1 MSVRFHHNAGGN
13 RRFTSNMS
21 WVLYSYVMGFYLIC
35 HESCI
40 SSVMVVSLSCQGAM
54 YHFLGDF
61 YLICRGIQISLVMW
75 FISHLS
81 WKSYIICGGD
91 FISPVIG
98 FISHLTWR
106 VISYLWL
113 EWYLTC
119 HWDNF
124 SSVIGV
130 VSHMSWGLSWGLH
143 LICYECYV
151 SNLSWRY
158 ISSFVEFWGERA
170 WRLWYVGYKAECCV
184 TDSFVLGRIE
194 VFLVILN
201 RYLLKTP

>member
-1 MSVRFHHNAGGN
+1 MSDFITMSGE
-13 RRFTSNMS
+13 TSVLHLICHGYYINMS
-21 WVLYSYVMGFYLIC
+21 WGF
-35 HESCI
+35 I
-40 SSVMVVSLSCQGAM
+40 SSVTRVISHKSRVYISSVTEVSLSCQGAM

-119 HWDNF
+119 HWYNF

-130 VSHMSWGLSWGLH
+130 VCHMSWGLSWGLH

-158 ISSFVEFWGERA
+158 ISSFVEFWGGRERD
-170 WRLWYVGYKAECCV
+170 GYAM
-184 TDSFVLGRIE
+184 
-194 VFLVILN
+194 LVIRLSAV
-201 RYLLKTP
+201 